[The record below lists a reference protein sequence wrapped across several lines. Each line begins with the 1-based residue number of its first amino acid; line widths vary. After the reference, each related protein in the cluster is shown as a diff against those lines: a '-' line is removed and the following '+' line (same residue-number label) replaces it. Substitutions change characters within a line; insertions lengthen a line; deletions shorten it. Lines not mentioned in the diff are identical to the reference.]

1 MDLEKIRTGAE
12 MRCIYSDAFDF
23 IVGKIYKTE
32 PRTWI
37 GLPEINDGYTLNG
50 YSGSFYSVNGDKRL
64 ATFRMVRDHHG
75 RYKKHDTMRTLP
87 AFNEDKRRIRRYAR
101 QIAKFE
107 ASGSQAKR
115 IFTNIAR
122 SYKR

>member
-1 MDLEKIRTGAE
+1 MDLNKVRAGAE

-23 IVGKIYKTE
+23 EVGKIYKTE

-50 YSGSFYSVNGDKRL
+50 FSGSFYSVNGDKRL

-75 RYKKHDTMRTLP
+75 RYKKRDTMKSV
-87 AFNEDKRRIRRYAR
+87 FDYDKRRVRRYAR

-107 ASGSQAKR
+107 GKCSDSRK
-115 IFTNIAR
+115 IFNNIAR